1 MATDPV
7 NGPLATPRLGTA
19 TDNARQSLDPG
30 AARLRQQGGAPPQG
44 NPAGTNPPQ
53 PHPLSGP
60 AVRLA
65 AELLRLDPGLI
76 LEALTGGPDEAGRPT
91 VITNAGMFAVTDD
104 GVALPPPGAP
114 LSLEVIGSGELLSVL
129 LRGAAARGLSG
140 RFDLQFL
147 GNAPPPG
154 EAMADRTLYRAV
166 QMSGDGAT
174 RASLAVHIGT
184 AGGAEGKVLPAMVTA
199 RRPLPDGT
207 VSLTL
212 RAADGS
218 TVTIADAPPAIAT
231 GTRLL
236 LEVVDRRPMAAAGPA
251 AASAQSPGV
260 PTIATAPTV
269 VREFAAGRDAVTT
282 LAPLLAEKDAALPA
296 LARLVPGLAQEGG
309 QGLSVALLGAAL
321 KFRDFRRL
329 IGPER
334 ETRVLSRAGPAPL
347 LRAGAALT
355 EFARAA
361 TAEDAP
367 GGWRVVPLPF
377 FDGREIVPI
386 TLFVHRQP
394 APEGEEAPAGGDE
407 ADRRQAK
414 GGRSRFVVR
423 VELSR
428 LGPLMI
434 DGFAQ
439 EGRIDTLLR
448 SRIPLD
454 ESLRHELTG
463 RYGAVLGLSGLAGT
477 LTFQVEDNP
486 LGNID
491 IGSDPNAPKGGG
503 ISIEA

>member
-30 AARLRQQGGAPPQG
+30 AARLRQQGGAPNQG
-44 NPAGTNPPQ
+44 DPGAAPPQ

-114 LSLEVIGSGELLSVL
+114 LSLEVIGSGELLSVM

-147 GNAPPPG
+147 GNAPPTG

-166 QMSGDGAT
+166 QMSADGAT
-174 RASLAVHIGT
+174 RASLAVHVGT
-184 AGGAEGKVLPAMVTA
+184 AGGAEGKVLPALVTA

-218 TVTIADAPPAIAT
+218 AVTIADAPPAIAT

-251 AASAQSPGV
+251 ATAKSPGV
-260 PTIATAPTV
+260 PTVASAPTV
-269 VREFAAGRDAVTT
+269 VQEFVAGRDAVTT
-282 LAPLLAEKDAALPA
+282 LAPLLAERDAVLPA

-321 KFRDFRRL
+321 KFRDFRRF

-355 EFARAA
+355 EFAKAA
-361 TAEDAP
+361 TAEDTP

-377 FDGREIVPI
+377 FDGREIVPV
-386 TLFVHRQP
+386 TLFVHRQ
-394 APEGEEAPAGGDE
+394 ASSDSEEAPAGGDE
-407 ADRRQAK
+407 TQRGSSK

-448 SRIPLD
+448 SRTALD
-454 ESLRHELTG
+454 EGLRDELTG

-491 IGSDPNAPKGGG
+491 FGSDADARKGGG